1 LRIAQAILAVTVVRR
16 LGIGSLFQRGK
27 GKVLGIPAIVVG
39 SLTVLMLGGL
49 MILGLAL
56 EA

>member
-1 LRIAQAILAVTVVRR
+1 VTVVRR